1 MTTNLSNQKTA
12 AGEQSA
18 PVTSKMTVHERIN
31 ELLDPQSF
39 REIGQFAGGSVKNGF
54 KGAAVVTGYGTIS
67 GRKVAVYAQNFAVR
81 GGTLGRAEGDKII
94 KLMDL
99 ALNMKI
105 PVISLIDSGG
115 ARIQDG
121 VVALSQY
128 ARIFRKNCEA
138 SGVIPQISLILGPC
152 AGGAVYSPALTDF
165 IIMPRDNSHMFV
177 TGPDVVKAVTG
188 EEVSLNELG
197 GGELHN
203 IKSGVAHYLADSEA
217 DAIEYTRTLLSYLPS
232 NCNEATPK
240 YAYLPPTQQFTADS
254 AIAAIVPD
262 SANQPYDI
270 IEVIESLVDHN
281 EFLEVQEL
289 FARNI
294 VIGFACFEGN
304 PVGIVAN
311 QPMHDAGTLDVDA
324 AEKASRFVR
333 FCDAFSIPIVTLVD
347 VPGYRPGTEQEQA
360 GIIRRGAKMI
370 HAYGNATTPL
380 ITVVLRKAYG
390 GAYIVMGS
398 KALGADF
405 NFAWPKAEIA
415 VMGAEGAVSIMHR
428 RKLAAAEKKGEDVD
442 KLRKELT
449 EQYTEETINI
459 DLSVAEGEFD
469 AVITP
474 AQTRQSIIDSLQIT
488 QTKNSNFAGLKRH
501 DNGPL

>member
-1 MTTNLSNQKTA
+1 MSMNVTESTTATKDTSKTA
-12 AGEQSA
+12 NPKLSVQ
-18 PVTSKMTVHERIN
+18 ERLT
-31 ELLDPQSF
+31 ELLDDGSF
-39 REIGQFAGGSVKNGF
+39 REIGQFAGGSMKSGF
-54 KGAAVVTGYGTIS
+54 QGAAVITGYGTIS
-67 GRKVAVYAQNFAVR
+67 GRKVAVYAQNFSVR
-81 GGTLGRAEGDKII
+81 GGTLGRAEGDKIL

-99 ALNMKI
+99 ALKLKI

-115 ARIQDG
+115 ARIQEG

-165 IIMPRDNSHMFV
+165 IIMPRENSHMFV

-188 EEVSLNELG
+188 EDVSLGELG

-203 IKSGVAHYLADSEA
+203 LKSGVAHYLADSEI
-217 DAIEYTRTLLSYLPS
+217 DAIEYTRALLSYLPS
-232 NCNEATPK
+232 NCNEETPK
-240 YAYLPPTQQFTADS
+240 YAYSTIDAELDIS
-254 AIAAIVPD
+254 EIASIVPS
-262 SANQPYDI
+262 SANQPYDMI
-270 IEVIESLVDHN
+270 DVIESLVDHH
-281 EFLEVQEL
+281 EFLEIQEL
-289 FARNI
+289 FAQNI
-294 VIGFACFEGN
+294 VIGFACFEGT

-333 FCDAFSIPIVTLVD
+333 FCDAFNIPIVTLVD
-347 VPGYRPGTEQEQA
+347 VPGYRPGTEQEQS

-370 HAYGNATTPL
+370 HAYGNASTPL
-380 ITVVLRKAYG
+380 ITIVLRKAYG

-405 NFAWPKAEIA
+405 NFAWPQAEVA
-415 VMGAEGAVSIMHR
+415 VMGAEGAVSIVHR
-428 RKLAAAEKKGEDVD
+428 KKLAEAAKNGEDVE
-442 KLRKELT
+442 KLHQELIN
-449 EQYTEETINI
+449 QYTEETINV

-469 AVITP
+469 AVISP
-474 AQTRQSIIDSLQIT
+474 AETRKSIIDSLHIT
-488 QTKNSNFAGLKRH
+488 QTKNSTFSGSKRH